1 MLNIDFLNN
10 DYEDNRTAAEKAHEQ
25 IKISIITRELKPGQ
39 RLIEQKLCEKYS
51 LSRPPLREII
61 NQLAAEGFVE
71 LIPNRGAFVT
81 EIDNRMLDDILYMK
95 NLLYPQAV
103 RWAIERITVDEMEV
117 LQEVYGFIEFYAP
130 TGDIPKLERFSRGFD
145 AVIYDAAKNSEI
157 ERSLLKYDFIIEHT
171 QRLMRYPV
179 NYPEI
184 IWQEYKAIFEAFRT
198 RNSSQGEVAAQQH
211 AFRSMLRI
219 RSVV

>member
-10 DYEDNRTAAEKAHEQ
+10 DYADNRTPAEKAREQ
-25 IKISIITRELKPGQ
+25 IKISILNHELKPGQ
-39 RLIEQKLCEKYS
+39 RLIENKLCDQYS

-61 NQLAAEGFVE
+61 NQLAAEGFVD
-71 LIPNRGAFVT
+71 LIPNRGAFVS
-81 EIDNRMLDDILYMK
+81 EIDSRMLDDILYMK

-103 RWAIERITVDEMEV
+103 RWAVERITVDEMDV

-130 TGDIPKLERFSRGFD
+130 TGDIPKLERFARGFD
-145 AVIYDAAKNSEI
+145 AVIYDAAKNHEI

-171 QRLMRYPV
+171 QRMIRYPV

-184 IWQEYKAIFEAFRT
+184 IWKEYKAIFDAFRT
-198 RNSSQGEVAAQQH
+198 RNVSQGEEAAQQH

-219 RSVV
+219 RSGA

>member
-10 DYEDNRTAAEKAHEQ
+10 DYADNRTPAEKAREQ
-25 IKISIITRELKPGQ
+25 IKISILNHELKPGQ
-39 RLIEQKLCEKYS
+39 RLIENKLCDQYS

-61 NQLAAEGFVE
+61 NQLAAEGFVD
-71 LIPNRGAFVT
+71 LIPNRGAFVS
-81 EIDNRMLDDILYMK
+81 EIDSRMLDDILYMK

-103 RWAIERITVDEMEV
+103 R
-117 LQEVYGFIEFYAP
+117 FYAP
-130 TGDIPKLERFSRGFD
+130 TGDIPKLERFARGFD
-145 AVIYDAAKNSEI
+145 AVIYDAAKNHEI

-171 QRLMRYPV
+171 QRMTRYPV

-184 IWQEYKAIFEAFRT
+184 IWKEYKAIFDAFRT
-198 RNSSQGEVAAQQH
+198 RNVSQGEEAAQQH

-219 RSVV
+219 RSGA